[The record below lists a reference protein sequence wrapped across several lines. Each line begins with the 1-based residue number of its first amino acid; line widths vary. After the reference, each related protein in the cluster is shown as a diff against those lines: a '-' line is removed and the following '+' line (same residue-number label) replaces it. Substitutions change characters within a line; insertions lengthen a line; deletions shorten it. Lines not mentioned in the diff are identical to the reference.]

1 MTQQLY
7 NVSVP
12 PAAAA
17 AAFGSGAPSAS
28 STTGSVD
35 EGLALFI
42 TFGILVVLSTQDA
55 TAKWAL
61 WIGVALLAITWTS
74 AVRSGA
80 AKTFWQ
86 TLAP

>member
-17 AAFGSGAPSAS
+17 AAF
-28 STTGSVD
+28 D

-42 TFGILVVLSTQDA
+42 TFGILTVLSTQDA